1 MSGVRLA
8 AGLAL
13 ADARA
18 EARLTLTTVL
28 GIAAVLAPLIVL
40 FGLKAGVIDALRTT
54 LIENPRAREIVNL
67 ANRSF
72 DAGFFAGIAA
82 RPDVA
87 FVIPRTRTLA
97 AQGAFAGSAESDAP
111 VRAELL
117 ATAPGDPLLGDP
129 LLGGLPVPE
138 GRAVALSASLA
149 DRLGLGV
156 GETVRFRIERVLGGA
171 RETLAMDL
179 AIAAVAPPA
188 AFGRDAAF
196 LPLPL
201 LLLAEDFQDGS
212 APREVPEVIPPPEPG
227 RVYAGFRLYART
239 LEDVVTIDHALRR
252 DGVDVASRADEVAGL
267 LLLDRNLTVL
277 FVTIAV
283 LGGAGYL
290 VSLGVGL
297 YANVERKRRDLSLLR
312 LMGLSARGLTAFP
325 VTQAAVLALA
335 GAVVASALALAV
347 QLGVNRL
354 SFAVGE
360 GARLAA
366 IATAHLLAATVLTVA
381 GAVLAAGFAAR
392 RAAAIE
398 PAEGLRDA

>member
-40 FGLKAGVIDALRTT
+40 LGLKAGVIDALRTT

-117 ATAPGDPLLGDP
+117 ATAPGDPLLG
-129 LLGGLPVPE
+129 GLPVPE

-149 DRLGLGV
+149 DRLGLGA

-366 IATAHLLAATVLTVA
+366 IAPAHLLAATVLTVA

>member
-1 MSGVRLA
+1 VSGVRLA

-13 ADARA
+13 ADARS

-72 DAGFFAGIAA
+72 DAAFFARLAA

-117 ATAPGDPLLGDP
+117 ATAPGDPLLG
-129 LLGGLPVPE
+129 GLPVPE

-149 DRLGLGV
+149 DRLDLRAGD
-156 GETVRFRIERVLGGA
+156 TVRFRIERILGGA

-179 AIAAVAPPA
+179 AVAAVAPPA

-201 LLLAEDFQDGS
+201 LLLAEDFQDGT
-212 APREVPEVIPPPEPG
+212 APREVPEVIPSPDPV

-252 DGVDVASRADEVAGL
+252 DGVDVASRAEEVAGL

-366 IATAHLLAATVLTVA
+366 IAPSHLLAATALTVA
-381 GAVLAAGFAAR
+381 GAVLAAAFAAR

>member
-1 MSGVRLA
+1 VRLA

-18 EARLTLTTVL
+18 EVRLTLTTVV

-40 FGLKAGVIDALRTT
+40 FGLKAGVMEALRQM

-72 DAGFFAGIAA
+72 DAAFFARLAA

-87 FVIPRTRTLA
+87 FIIPRTRTLA
-97 AQGAFAGSAESDAP
+97 AQGSFAASAESDTA

-117 ATAPGDPLLGDP
+117 ATAPGDPLLG
-129 LLGGLPVPE
+129 GLAVPE

-149 DRLGLGV
+149 DRLGVRAGD
-156 GETVRFRIERVLGGA
+156 TVRFRIERVVGGA
-171 RETLAMDL
+171 RETLALDL
-179 AIAAVAPPA
+179 RVTAVAPPA
-188 AFGRDAAF
+188 SFGRDGAF

-201 LLLAEDFQDGS
+201 LLLAEDFQDGT
-212 APREVPEVIPPPEPG
+212 APREVPEVIPPPDPS
-227 RVYAGFRLYART
+227 RLYAGFRLHARA
-239 LEDVVTIDHALRR
+239 LEDVVVLDHALRR
-252 DGVDVASRADEVAGL
+252 DGIEVASRAEDVAGL
-267 LLLDRNLTVL
+267 LTLDRNLSVL
-277 FVTIAV
+277 FVTIAA
-283 LGGAGYL
+283 LGGTGYL

-312 LMGLSARGLTAFP
+312 LMGLSAYGLTAFP

-335 GAVVASALALAV
+335 GAALAAAV
-347 QLGVNRL
+347 ALGVQAGVNRL

-360 GARLAA
+360 SGRIAA
-366 IATAHLLAATVLTVA
+366 IAPSHIVVATGLTVL
-381 GAVLAAGFAAR
+381 GAVLAAAFAAR

>member
-1 MSGVRLA
+1 MPGVRLA

-40 FGLKAGVIDALRTT
+40 FGLKAGVIDALRAT

-72 DAGFFAGIAA
+72 DAAFFARLAA
-82 RPDVA
+82 RPEVA

-97 AQGAFAGSAESDAP
+97 AQGAFAASAEADTA

-117 ATAPGDPLLGDP
+117 ATAPGDPLLG
-129 LLGGLPVPE
+129 GLAVPE

-149 DRLGLGV
+149 DRLGARAGD
-156 GETVRFRIERVLGGA
+156 TVRFRIERVLGGA
-171 RETLAMDL
+171 RETLALDL
-179 AIAAVAPPA
+179 AVAAVAPPA
-188 AFGRDAAF
+188 SFGRDGAL

-201 LLLAEDFQDGS
+201 LLLAEDFQDGT
-212 APREVPEVIPPPEPG
+212 APRDPPETIPPPDPS
-227 RVYAGFRLYART
+227 RVYAGFRLHARA
-239 LEDVVTIDHALRR
+239 LEDVVALDHALRR
-252 DGVDVASRADEVAGL
+252 EGIEVASRAEDVAGL
-267 LLLDRNLTVL
+267 LALDRNLTVL
-277 FVTIAV
+277 FVTIAA

-335 GAVVASALALAV
+335 GALVASVFALGV
-347 QLGVNRL
+347 QAGVNRL

-360 GARLAA
+360 GGRIAA
-366 IATAHLLAATVLTVA
+366 IAPAHLLTATVLTVL
-381 GAVLAAGFAAR
+381 GAVLAAAFAAR

>member
-1 MSGVRLA
+1 MPGVRLA

-40 FGLKAGVIDALRTT
+40 FGLKAGVIDALRAT

-72 DAGFFAGIAA
+72 DAAFFARLAA
-82 RPDVA
+82 RPEVA

-97 AQGAFAGSAESDAP
+97 AQGAFAASAEADTA

-117 ATAPGDPLLGDP
+117 ATAPGDPLLA
-129 LLGGLPVPE
+129 GLSVPE

-149 DRLGLGV
+149 DRLGARAGD
-156 GETVRFRIERVLGGA
+156 TVRFRIERVLGGA
-171 RETLAMDL
+171 RETLALDL
-179 AIAAVAPPA
+179 GVTAVAPPA
-188 AFGRDAAF
+188 SFGRDAAF

-201 LLLAEDFQDGS
+201 LLLAEDFQDGT
-212 APREVPEVIPPPEPG
+212 APREVPETIPPPDLA
-227 RVYAGFRLYART
+227 RVYAGFRLHARA
-239 LEDVVTIDHALRR
+239 LEDVVALDHALRR
-252 DGVDVASRADEVAGL
+252 DGIEVASRAEDVAGL
-267 LLLDRNLTVL
+267 LALDRNLTVL
-277 FVTIAV
+277 FVTIAA

-325 VTQAAVLALA
+325 VTQAAVLAFA
-335 GAVVASALALAV
+335 GAVLASALALGV
-347 QLGVNRL
+347 QAGVNRL

-360 GARLAA
+360 GGRVAA
-366 IATAHLLAATVLTVA
+366 IAPGHLVTATALTVL

>member
-1 MSGVRLA
+1 MRGVRLA

-40 FGLKAGVIDALRTT
+40 FGLKAGVIDALRAT

-72 DAGFFAGIAA
+72 DAAFFAGLAA
-82 RPDVA
+82 RPEVA

-97 AQGAFAGSAESDAP
+97 AQGAFAASAEADTA

-117 ATAPGDPLLGDP
+117 ATGPGDP
-129 LLGGLPVPE
+129 LLGGLAVPE

-149 DRLGLGV
+149 DRLGVRAGD
-156 GETVRFRIERVLGGA
+156 TVRFRIERVLGGA
-171 RETLAMDL
+171 RETLALDL
-179 AIAAVAPPA
+179 AVAAIAAPA

-201 LLLAEDFQDGS
+201 LLLAEDFQDGA
-212 APREVPEVIPPPEPG
+212 APREPPATLPPPDPS
-227 RVYAGFRLYART
+227 RVYAGFRLHARA
-239 LEDVVTIDHALRR
+239 LEDVVALDHALRR
-252 DGVDVASRADEVAGL
+252 DGIEVASRAEDVAGL
-267 LLLDRNLTVL
+267 LALDRNLTVL

-335 GAVVASALALAV
+335 GALVASLLALAV
-347 QLGVNRL
+347 QAGVNRL

-360 GARLAA
+360 GGRIAA
-366 IATAHLLAATVLTVA
+366 IAPAHLLAATLLTVA

-392 RAAAIE
+392 RAARIE

>member
-1 MSGVRLA
+1 MPGVRLA

-18 EARLTLTTVL
+18 EVRLTLTTVL

-40 FGLKAGVIDALRTT
+40 FGLKAGVIDALRAT

-72 DAGFFAGIAA
+72 DAAFFAALAA

-87 FVIPRTRTLA
+87 FIVPRTRTLA
-97 AQGAFAGSAESDAP
+97 AQGGFAVSAGSDAP

-117 ATAPGDPLLGDP
+117 ATAPGDPLLGR
-129 LLGGLPVPE
+129 LPVPE
-138 GRAVALSASLA
+138 GRSVALSASLA
-149 DRLGLGV
+149 DRLGVRAGD
-156 GETVRFRIERVLGGA
+156 TVRFRIERIFGGA
-171 RETLAMDL
+171 RETLAMDMSVT
-179 AIAAVAPPA
+179 AVAPPA
-188 AFGRDAAF
+188 SFGRDGAF

-201 LLLAEDFQDGS
+201 LLLAEDFQDGT
-212 APREVPEVIPPPEPG
+212 APREVPASIPPPDPA
-227 RVYAGFRLYART
+227 RVFAGFRLYART
-239 LEDVVTIDHALRR
+239 LEDVVALDHALRR
-252 DGVDVASRADEVAGL
+252 DGIEVASRAEDVAGL
-267 LLLDRNLTVL
+267 LALDRNLTVL
-277 FVTIAV
+277 FVTIAA

-325 VTQAAVLALA
+325 VTQAAVLAFA
-335 GAVVASALALAV
+335 GAVLAALLALAV
-347 QLGVNRL
+347 QEGVNRL

-360 GARLAA
+360 GARIAA
-366 IATAHLLAATVLTVA
+366 IRPQHLVAATALTVA
-381 GAVLAAGFAAR
+381 GAVLAAAFAAR

>member
-1 MSGVRLA
+1 MPGVRLA

-40 FGLKAGVIDALRTT
+40 FGLKAGVIDALRAT

-72 DAGFFAGIAA
+72 DAAFLATLAA

-97 AQGAFAGSAESDAP
+97 AEGAFATSAGADTV

-117 ATAPGDPLLGDP
+117 ATAPGDPLLR
-129 LLGGLPVPE
+129 GLPVPE

-149 DRLGLGV
+149 DRLGVRAG
-156 GETVRFRIERVLGGA
+156 GTVRFRIARIVGGA

-179 AIAAVAPPA
+179 AVAAVAPPA
-188 AFGRDAAF
+188 SFGRDAAF

-201 LLLAEDFQDGS
+201 LLLAEDFQDGRV
-212 APREVPEVIPPPEPG
+212 PREPPAVLPPPDPA
-227 RVYAGFRLYART
+227 RTYAGFRLYART
-239 LEDVVTIDHALRR
+239 LEDVVALDHALRR
-252 DGVDVASRADEVAGL
+252 DGIEVASRAEDVAGL
-267 LLLDRNLTVL
+267 LTLDRNLTVL
-277 FVTIAV
+277 FATIAA
-283 LGGAGYL
+283 LGSAGYL

-312 LMGLSARGLTAFP
+312 LMGLSARGLTTFP
-325 VTQAAVLALA
+325 VTQAAVLAFA
-335 GAVVASALALAV
+335 GAVLAAGLALAV
-347 QLGVNRL
+347 QVGVNRL

-360 GARLAA
+360 GAR
-366 IATAHLLAATVLTVA
+366 IAVIRPAHLLVATALTVV
-381 GAVLAAGFAAR
+381 GAMLAAGFAAR